1 MARPGAVGV
10 GRGGAVTPLRSI
22 RGKLDRLV
30 VLSVGVA
37 LTMSGLLNI
46 WHEAGR
52 YLVAKRET
60 LLATAEVFG
69 AAASKAVAAGD
80 ASAAIQGIRAVA
92 RVPGLVRAEVEDR
105 DGRTLA
111 EIGAT
116 VRLGGDL
123 DLDETGGGSLLGLL
137 TSRTVAISVPVI
149 DGGERVGR
157 IRLVSET
164 GDLLPRFVSAGL
176 FALAGSAVALLLGL
190 VLSSR
195 LQRAIT
201 QPLVRLAAAMADV
214 ERTNAY
220 APVTGVASDD
230 ETGLLASRFNTMI
243 EEIRRA
249 TGEILAREDEII
261 GRLSRAGEQRDDQTG
276 QHVVRVAKISR
287 IVARGLGLDPVYV
300 DDLCRASPM
309 HDVGKISVPDAIL
322 FKPGRL
328 DPEERREMERHAE
341 AGHRVLAGSRSK
353 LVQLAAEIAL
363 THHERWDGRGYPQ
376 GLKGADIPLSGRIT
390 AVGDVCDA
398 LLSARPYKEPWSLA
412 SVRAH
417 LVENAGSHFDPA
429 CVAALIAAWP
439 ELEAI
444 YATPDRDR
452 GSAALAA

>member
-1 MARPGAVGV
+1 MK
-10 GRGGAVTPLRSI
+10 PLRSI

-37 LTMSGLLNI
+37 LTMAGLLNI
-46 WHEAGR
+46 WNEANR
-52 YLVAKRET
+52 YLVSKRET
-60 LLATAEVFG
+60 LIATAEVFG
-69 AAASKAVAAGD
+69 AATSKAVAAGD
-80 ASAAIQGIRAVA
+80 AGAAMQGIRAVA

-105 DGRTLA
+105 NGAILA

-123 DLDETGGGSLLGLL
+123 DLDETGGGSLFGLL
-137 TSRTVAISVPVI
+137 TSRTVGISVPVI
-149 DGGERVGR
+149 EGGERVGR
-157 IRLVSET
+157 IRLVSDT

-195 LQRAIT
+195 LQRSIT
-201 QPLVRLAAAMADV
+201 RPLVSLAAAMAKV
-214 ERTNAY
+214 ERTNEY
-220 APVTGVASDD
+220 VPVTGVTSDD
-230 ETGLLASRFNTMI
+230 ETGLLASRYNTMI

-287 IVARGLGLDPVYV
+287 IVAEKLGLDPVYT

-328 DPEERREMERHAE
+328 DAEERRQMERHAE
-341 AGHRVLAGSRSK
+341 AGYSVLAGSHSK

-363 THHERWDGRGYPQ
+363 THHERWDGKGYPK
-376 GLKGADIPLSGRIT
+376 GLKETEIPLSGRIT

-398 LLSARPYKEPWSLA
+398 LLSVRPYKQPWSLEA
-412 SVRAH
+412 VKAH
-417 LVENAGSHFDPA
+417 LIENAGSHFDPA
-429 CVAALIAAWP
+429 CVAALIEAWP
-439 ELEAI
+439 DLEAI
-444 YATPDRDR
+444 YAHPERESGPDT
-452 GSAALAA
+452 LAA